1 MLVSVEWQKTVPVG
15 SMLSFIALYLWQ
27 SRESQSWEKGQTLH
41 SVFLCCFSCLQ
52 RMKMVKAREM
62 ERVIS
67 SIRPTSPTSVSLF
80 LVERKGTALPVMEF
94 MRSSPQSTQPP
105 VPLS

>member
-1 MLVSVEWQKTVPVG
+1 
-15 SMLSFIALYLWQ
+15 
-27 SRESQSWEKGQTLH
+27 
-41 SVFLCCFSCLQ
+41 
-52 RMKMVKAREM
+52 MVKAQEM

-80 LVERKGTALPVMEF
+80 LVERMGTALPVMEF
-94 MRSSPQSTQPP
+94 MRSSPRSTQPP